1 MKPADYRMAVNFI
14 EGKCSQYY
22 FLDYLRTT
30 NGDVEDA
37 IKFYVLDDRL
47 RSLLSQYLI
56 RFEIQ
61 LKTDFAETVQ
71 ESTRCASFW
80 KKRKFY
86 IPEARTTSSKG
97 KISKYR
103 LMCKKIRANI
113 AHLSFSSMGPA
124 NYVAMYATSFGTFQ
138 DLFKLID
145 SPHKAAFIQKYTTQ
159 LRANDYRTLNG
170 YLEAVRRIRNRCAH
184 GNHVVTLK
192 MVNDLNNLRR
202 TIIRGAPVSVNGYV
216 SVMEATLVFIIEHL
230 NCGDEFKEKLMSI
243 MTEYRDILV
252 KYAGRHSLSAQSIE
266 KVCLTTPPQGL

>member
-97 KISKYR
+97 KISK
-103 LMCKKIRANI
+103 
-113 AHLSFSSMGPA
+113 
-124 NYVAMYATSFGTFQ
+124 
-138 DLFKLID
+138 
-145 SPHKAAFIQKYTTQ
+145 
-159 LRANDYRTLNG
+159 
-170 YLEAVRRIRNRCAH
+170 
-184 GNHVVTLK
+184 
-192 MVNDLNNLRR
+192 
-202 TIIRGAPVSVNGYV
+202 
-216 SVMEATLVFIIEHL
+216 
-230 NCGDEFKEKLMSI
+230 
-243 MTEYRDILV
+243 
-252 KYAGRHSLSAQSIE
+252 
-266 KVCLTTPPQGL
+266 